1 MTAIKSFP
9 VILVN
14 CLAVFSPCHE
24 CRKYIRVP
32 VCSKHMAR
40 IARFWQHSL
49 MANIFFIFCLF
60 SGSKLAMVILAN
72 VGGKIEKKLT
82 NVGIT
87 SHLNAF
93 FLL

>member
-9 VILVN
+9 VILAI
-14 CLAVFSPCHE
+14 CLAVLSPCHE
-24 CRKYIRVP
+24 CRTYIRA
-32 VCSKHMAR
+32 CSKQMAR
-40 IARFWQHSL
+40 IARFWHHSL
-49 MANIFFIFCLF
+49 MADLFFIFCLF

-72 VGGKIEKKLT
+72 VRGKIEKKLT